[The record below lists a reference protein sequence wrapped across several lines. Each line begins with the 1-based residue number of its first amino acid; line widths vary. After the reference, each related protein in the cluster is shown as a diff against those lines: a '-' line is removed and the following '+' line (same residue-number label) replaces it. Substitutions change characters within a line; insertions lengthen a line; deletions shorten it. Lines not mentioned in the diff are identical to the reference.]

1 MNTILVAEDEPE
13 VRNYLGLALSC
24 EGYRVE
30 FAQNGREVMQ
40 CLASNS
46 SNVSLLL
53 LDLIMPIKNG
63 FETLQEVRRGWPSL
77 PVITLSGSCTPANVA
92 TVMKGG
98 ASDFLSKPVGHD
110 DLLKAIRAALPPA
123 RSQVVVFSRTEI
135 PDGSARAVDLPVL
148 SGSNWSQKAEGLL
161 RQVGAS
167 DVPVLMRGE
176 TGVGKEVFARRL
188 HDQSKRA
195 GRPFLKLNCA
205 ALPSELIESELFGYE
220 RGAFTG
226 AFKNTPGKFEMA
238 NSGTILLDEIG
249 DMDFKLQA
257 KLLQVLQDREF
268 LRLGAKEASRVDVR
282 VMAATHCDL
291 EKAIVEKRFRE
302 DLYYRLNIVEIHVPP
317 LRERRDEILSLAEF
331 FLRKYAPGDAPEIS
345 ANLGR
350 VLMEHDWPGNVRE
363 LENVMRKYLVFR
375 NSDIVIDQL
384 QRKGK
389 SQGSAMLPASA
400 SVVTASFNEQ
410 APGPIAPEMTPILD
424 SLEPVPGN
432 HDPSAELSSMSG
444 GSMIGGT
451 MLGGSMELRVKAVE
465 FKQDGAAHPQIQ
477 ASQPPP
483 SILAKVDHA
492 RREAETQA
500 IVSALNTTLW
510 NRKQAACLLNIDY
523 KALLYKMKKLGI
535 GEKWVGAAEA
545 KPE

>member
-30 FAQNGREVMQ
+30 FAQNGQEVMQ
-40 CLASNS
+40 FLANNS
-46 SNVSLLL
+46 LSVSLLL

-63 FETLQEVRRGWPSL
+63 FETLQEVRRGWPEL

-92 TVMKGG
+92 TVLKGG
-98 ASDFLSKPVGHD
+98 AIDFLSKPVGHD
-110 DLLKAIRAALPPA
+110 DLLRAIRAVLPPA
-123 RSQVVVFSRTEI
+123 RSQVVVFSRTETLE
-135 PDGSARAVDLPVL
+135 GSIRTADVPVL
-148 SGSNWSQKAEGLL
+148 SGSAWSQKAEGLL

-176 TGVGKEVFARRL
+176 TGVGKEVFARKL

-268 LRLGAKEASRVDVR
+268 LRLGAKDPSRVDVR
-282 VMAATHCDL
+282 VMTATHCDL
-291 EKAIVEKRFRE
+291 ERDIEEKRFRE
-302 DLYYRLNIVEIHVPP
+302 DLYYRLNIIEIHVPP

-331 FLRKYAPGDAPEIS
+331 FLRKYAPTDAPEIS
-345 ANLGR
+345 PALGR
-350 VLMEHDWPGNVRE
+350 VLLEHDWPGNVRE

-375 NSDIVIDQL
+375 SAEIVISQL
-384 QRKGK
+384 QHRSRRSVSATGCSAFVTAGVKD
-389 SQGSAMLPASA
+389 AMLPVVASE
-400 SVVTASFNEQ
+400 V
-410 APGPIAPEMTPILD
+410 TPILD
-424 SLEPVPGN
+424 ALEPAPGSY
-432 HDPSAELSSMSG
+432 DPSAKLLSMA
-444 GSMIGGT
+444 GST
-451 MLGGSMELRVKAVE
+451 MELRVKAVE
-465 FKQDGAAHPQIQ
+465 FKPESTVGAPV
-477 ASQPPP
+477 QPPPVNP

-500 IVSALNTTLW
+500 IVSALNATLW
-510 NRKQAACLLNIDY
+510 NRKQAAALLNIDY

-535 GEKWVGAAEA
+535 GEKWVGASASDTT
-545 KPE
+545 PE